1 MEIEIDSVKD
11 RINRDDMS
19 KGITLGKS
27 GARKYVRLTVT
38 PEQMRKALRS
48 IDWKRVRAMT
58 DEEIERNALDDPDSI
73 VPFDE
78 ATEPQ
83 LVPPMPDVAL
93 LRRRLKLS
101 QAEFATRFGFSV
113 ATVRNWEQGRVLADG
128 PARILL
134 AVIANEPQAVIRAL
148 RAALGSRVSRPSARS
163 RSISA
168 SGRSEMRPKPPPPP
182 TNISTM
188 SPLARSTAAL
198 LFSSSTV
205 PLARWMRQ

>member
-1 MEIEIDSVKD
+1 M
-11 RINRDDMS
+11 R
-19 KGITLGKS
+19 KGTASGKS
-27 GARKYVRLTVT
+27 GARKYVRVT
-38 PEQMRKALRS
+38 MAPERMRKTLRS

-58 DEEIERNALDDPDSI
+58 EEEIERNALDDADSI

-83 LVPPMPDVAL
+83 LVPAMPDVAV

-128 PARILL
+128 PARVLL

-148 RAALGSRVSRPSARS
+148 RPALRSKPKKKAA
-163 RSISA
+163 
-168 SGRSEMRPKPPPPP
+168 
-182 TNISTM
+182 
-188 SPLARSTAAL
+188 
-198 LFSSSTV
+198 
-205 PLARWMRQ
+205 